1 MVVINELMLF
11 TYFKKKKKKLRS
23 GTDAWIQQE

>member
-11 TYFKKKKKKLRS
+11 TYFKKKKKLRS